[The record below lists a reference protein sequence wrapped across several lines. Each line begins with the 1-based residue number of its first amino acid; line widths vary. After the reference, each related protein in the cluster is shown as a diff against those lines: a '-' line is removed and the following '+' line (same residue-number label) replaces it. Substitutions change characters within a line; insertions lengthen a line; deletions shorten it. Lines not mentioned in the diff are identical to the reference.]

1 MYVNDNQIGNLS
13 DLPIRIHKGDKIEFE
28 VTPQIEGDESNWTNI
43 YTNMIVN
50 YNIDKEEYMNISE
63 LSMLPIDDEKGVKEV
78 IDFMVK

>member
-1 MYVNDNQIGNLS
+1 M
-13 DLPIRIHKGDKIEFE
+13 RIE
-28 VTPQIEGDESNWTNI
+28 VTPQIEGDESNRTNV

-50 YNIDKEEYMNISE
+50 YNIDKEEHMNISE

>member
-1 MYVNDNQIGNLS
+1 M
-13 DLPIRIHKGDKIEFE
+13 
-28 VTPQIEGDESNWTNI
+28 TPQIEGDESNWTNV

-63 LSMLPIDDEKGVKEV
+63 LSMLPIDDEKDVKEV

>member
-1 MYVNDNQIGNLS
+1 MTGNNPSKACRLN
-13 DLPIRIHKGDKIEFE
+13 LGALGGFFMRIE

-50 YNIDKEEYMNISE
+50 YNIDKEEHMNISE

>member
-1 MYVNDNQIGNLS
+1 M
-13 DLPIRIHKGDKIEFE
+13 RIE

-43 YTNMIVN
+43 HTNMIVN